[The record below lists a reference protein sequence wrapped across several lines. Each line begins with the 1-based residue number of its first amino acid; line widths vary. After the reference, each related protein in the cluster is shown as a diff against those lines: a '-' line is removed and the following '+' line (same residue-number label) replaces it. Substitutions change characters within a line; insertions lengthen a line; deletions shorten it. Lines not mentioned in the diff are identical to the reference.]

1 MDSSEIT
8 SGIIDH
14 MPETLLLVGG
24 LIALLIVITYVKDR
38 NSAKYKLMMFLGVV
52 FGAIMAYEAVTK
64 YGDWPMS
71 TSIIILISAFALIIR
86 PFRDVHFAVIIAAL
100 IMGIVYIALA
110 GLNGCI
116 IFDNIDL
123 TFLSE
128 GWPRVIIAFLCG
140 SVVYMVLNFGESLVK
155 MAGKILNWWPLL
167 LVLAL
172 ICITE
177 SVLMLTGNGSI
188 ADFIDTSSMR
198 I

>member
-1 MDSSEIT
+1 
-8 SGIIDH
+8 

-128 GWPRVIIAFLCG
+128 DWPRVIIAFLCG